1 MRMPDS
7 RLKALAFTGITYS
20 GKHYTTPVFLKPS
33 EDIDKAIKR
42 FMTGLKQKKDKRI
55 YPKQFSSVEDYVTKY
70 REANKGMA
78 VCLDYKNLRGDDFSY
93 PEGEEVIYSE
103 DAFGGII

>member
-7 RLKALAFTGITYS
+7 RLKALAFTGIIY
-20 GKHYTTPVFLKPS
+20 KDQKDTTPIFLKPS

-42 FMTGLKQKKDKRI
+42 FMTRLKQKKDKRI
-55 YPKQFSSVEDYVTKY
+55 YPAQFSSVEDYVTKY
-70 REANKGMA
+70 REANIGIA
-78 VCLDYKNLRGDDFSY
+78 VCLDYKNLREDDFSY

-103 DAFGGII
+103 DDFGDII